1 MNKPEFKPVRMR
13 SEKHPELGT
22 ITINALAAFLHP
34 DLKKEMPTVVATHNT
49 YTGRAIEHPINPFSI
64 AARDIREE
72 YENRYGK

>member
-1 MNKPEFKPVRMR
+1 MTKVENLLKECEENIKKMKVHM
-13 SEKHPELGT
+13 
-22 ITINALAAFLHP
+22 P